1 MGSANYITALHLK
14 SSQFTPSC
22 GHWNLQ
28 SLTNHEHMMMFLR
41 LLVTIVTHVN
51 IVALLSAGFSKRLI
65 SLLTTENGGIK
76 IHKMIFWNL

>member
-1 MGSANYITALHLK
+1 MGSVNYITALHLK

-28 SLTNHEHMMMFLR
+28 SLTNQEHDTMTLRSYSDMMVFLC

-51 IVALLSAGFSKRLI
+51 IVALHSAGFSKRLI
-65 SLLTTENGGIK
+65 TVC
-76 IHKMIFWNL
+76 